1 MKTAIGV
8 SILLAF
14 GALCLNG
21 QAPAEPSSDQPMQA
35 APAPANLAEILA
47 HIQESTNSASANI
60 GKLRIEKWKTDSEQK
75 QQLQQIAGSLR
86 KNIAGAVPG
95 LINDVQNS
103 RGSVAASF
111 KLYHNLNVVYEN
123 LSYLADV
130 AGGLGKKEEFEP
142 LAADAAALETAR
154 THLSEYIEQSAVKME
169 AANRAATAPA
179 AQARQNGAPVQVV
192 PGQKVVVVNE
202 DDPAQ
207 KAKSAKPAAKST
219 KKKTS
224 NVDTKKVSTP
234 ATPTPAPP
242 ATSPH

>member
-21 QAPAEPSSDQPMQA
+21 QAPAEPSSDQHTQA
-35 APAPANLAEILA
+35 EPAPANLAEILA
-47 HIQESTNSASANI
+47 HIQESTNSASVNI

-142 LAADAAALETAR
+142 LAADAAALEAAR

-169 AANRAATAPA
+169 AANRAATVPTP
-179 AQARQNGAPVQVV
+179 QGRQNAVQVV
-192 PGQKVVVVNE
+192 PGQKVVVINE

-207 KAKSAKPAAKST
+207 KAKPAKPAAKST

-242 ATSPH
+242 TTSPH

>member
-14 GALCLNG
+14 GALCLSA
-21 QAPAEPSSDQPMQA
+21 QAPAEPSSDQHTQA

-47 HIQESTNSASANI
+47 HIQESTNSASVNI

-142 LAADAAALETAR
+142 LAADAAALEAAR

-169 AANRAATAPA
+169 AANRAATVPTP
-179 AQARQNGAPVQVV
+179 QGRQNAVQVV
-192 PGQKVVVVNE
+192 PGQKVVVINE

-207 KAKSAKPAAKST
+207 KAKPAKPAAKST

-224 NVDTKKVSTP
+224 NVDTKKVSAP

-242 ATSPH
+242 TTSPH

>member
-1 MKTAIGV
+1 
-8 SILLAF
+8 
-14 GALCLNG
+14 
-21 QAPAEPSSDQPMQA
+21 
-35 APAPANLAEILA
+35 
-47 HIQESTNSASANI
+47 
-60 GKLRIEKWKTDSEQK
+60 EQK
-75 QQLQQIAGSLR
+75 QQLQQIAGSLQ
-86 KNIAGAVPG
+86 KNITSAVPG

-142 LAADAAALETAR
+142 LAASAAALESAR
-154 THLSEYIEQSAVKME
+154 TNLSDYIEQSALKME
-169 AANRAATAPA
+169 AVNRAATAPA

-192 PGQKVVVVNE
+192 PGQKVVVINE
-202 DDPAQ
+202 DDPKS
-207 KAKSAKPAAKST
+207 KAAAKGAAKPT

-224 NVDTKKVSTP
+224 PVDPKKVSAP